1 MSEFNLRNKEMTP
14 SEKRTATLSANKAK
28 QKAKE
33 TLHRELL
40 ELMLMSLQLVLQ
52 DESIDNDTRFRAV
65 ELMNGFRKEL
75 CL

>member
-1 MSEFNLRNKEMTP
+1 MDEFNLRHKEMSP
-14 SEKRTATLSANKAK
+14 SEKRAVTLSANKAK
-28 QKAKE
+28 QRARE

-65 ELMNGFRKEL
+65 ELMDKFRKEL

>member
-1 MSEFNLRNKEMTP
+1 MSEFNLRHKEMTP
-14 SEKRTATLSANKAK
+14 SEKRAVTLSANKAK
-28 QKAKE
+28 QKAGE

-40 ELMLMSLQLVLQ
+40 ELMLMSLRLVLQ
-52 DESIDNDTRFRAV
+52 DEDIDNDTRFRAV

>member
-1 MSEFNLRNKEMTP
+1 MDEFNLRHKEMSP
-14 SEKRTATLSANKAK
+14 SEKRAATLSSNKAK